1 MRTRTPYS
9 VYFNLWLHKEYYL
22 PMINTVYGW
31 TAGTVNVSVVAMGI
45 QFIAITFSY
54 IWGHSSLYA
63 PGAVGAGT

>member
-1 MRTRTPYS
+1 
-9 VYFNLWLHKEYYL
+9 
-22 PMINTVYGW
+22 MINTVYGW

-54 IWGHSSLYA
+54 IWEHSSLYA